1 MKQFKKTNK
10 HQTVLLI
17 AVAILSATFLQSCKK
32 EITANPISKNEIIPV
47 KTIPLQQKGIAKT
60 IEVSGQFSTDDE
72 VTLSFK
78 TGGIIN
84 QILIKEGDY
93 VKKGQLLAKLDLTEI
108 KTAVNQNHLA
118 LAKAKRDYERMNNLY
133 KDSVVTLEQF
143 QNVKTALEIAKQQ
156 NEAIQFN
163 FNYSEI
169 RAVQNGYI
177 LKKFVN
183 VGQLVTAGQA
193 IIQTNGAGQNK
204 WVLKT
209 SVSDTDWALITIGD
223 KASVKIDALK
233 NTLIDAK
240 VIRKSQGIDE
250 ANGTFLVELEI
261 NPKYAKN
268 VASGMFGAASVYS
281 KKTNELWSIPYEAL
295 LDANGNEG
303 YVFVTDDNQ
312 KAQKVKVII
321 HQIDKTQAQI
331 SEGLEN
337 HKRLIISGNAYLTDH
352 SSISLTQ

>member
-10 HQTVLLI
+10 KQTVLFI
-17 AVAILSATFLQSCKK
+17 VAVFAITMLQSCKK
-32 EITANPISKNEIIPV
+32 EITANPLSKSEIIPV
-47 KTIPLQQKGIAKT
+47 KTIALQQKGVAKT
-60 IEVSGQFSTDDE
+60 IAVSGQFSTDDE

-118 LAKAKRDYERMNNLY
+118 LAKAKRDYERIGNLY
-133 KDSVVTLEQF
+133 NDSVVTLEQF
-143 QNVKTALEIAKQQ
+143 QNVKTALEVAKQQ
-156 NEAIQFN
+156 SEAVQFN
-163 FNYSEI
+163 YNYSEI
-169 RAVQNGYI
+169 RAVQNGYV

-183 VGQLVTAGQA
+183 VGQLVAPGQA

-223 KASVKIDALK
+223 KASVRIDALK
-233 NTLIDAK
+233 NTLINAK

-250 ANGTFLVELEI
+250 NNGTFLVELEI
-261 NPKYAKN
+261 DPAYAKK
-268 VASGMFGAASVYS
+268 VASGMFGAASIYS

-321 HQIDKTQAQI
+321 QQIDKTHAQI

-337 HKRLIISGNAYLTDH
+337 HKRLIISGNAYLADH
-352 SSISLTQ
+352 SSISLTK